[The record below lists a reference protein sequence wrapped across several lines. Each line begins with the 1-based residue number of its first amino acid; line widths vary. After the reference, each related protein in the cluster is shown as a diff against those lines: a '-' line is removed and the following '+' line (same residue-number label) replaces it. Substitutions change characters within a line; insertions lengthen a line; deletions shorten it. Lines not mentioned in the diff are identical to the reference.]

1 MIAFFCLSIFKRLVL
16 VLMRSIVGRS
26 PSVPELVYWR
36 ELVRRKLCL
45 FAELAN
51 ILPEVRTMFLIPPSP
66 HLRRFHVHWWNFLFI
81 SATIVNEAIMLIIA
95 HSNVIYPQKIGLLQK
110 EWSKGL
116 MRRLWFYELFV
127 AVLFLRLMSVGEL
140 LLGLSWIEKG
150 GPFLNVALFMGPQY
164 PEQNQ
169 SMANNDK
176 AFMW

>member
-36 ELVRRKLCL
+36 EPVRRKLCL
-45 FAELAN
+45 FGELAN
-51 ILPEVRTMFLIPPSP
+51 ILPEARTMFLIPPSP
-66 HLRRFHVHWWNFLFI
+66 HLRRFHVQWWNFLFI

-127 AVLFLRLMSVGEL
+127 AVLFLRLMSVGEIATWVIL
-140 LLGLSWIEKG
+140 DRKGRALSKRGVVYGSSVSRTESVNGK
-150 GPFLNVALFMGPQY
+150 QR
-164 PEQNQ
+164 
-169 SMANNDK
+169 
-176 AFMW
+176 

>member
-36 ELVRRKLCL
+36 EPVRRKLCL
-45 FAELAN
+45 FGELGN

-116 MRRLWFYELFV
+116 MRSLWFYELFV
-127 AVLFLRLMSVGEL
+127 AVLFLRLMSVGEIATWVIL
-140 LLGLSWIEKG
+140 DRKGRALSKRGVVYGSSVSRTESVNGK
-150 GPFLNVALFMGPQY
+150 QR
-164 PEQNQ
+164 
-169 SMANNDK
+169 
-176 AFMW
+176 